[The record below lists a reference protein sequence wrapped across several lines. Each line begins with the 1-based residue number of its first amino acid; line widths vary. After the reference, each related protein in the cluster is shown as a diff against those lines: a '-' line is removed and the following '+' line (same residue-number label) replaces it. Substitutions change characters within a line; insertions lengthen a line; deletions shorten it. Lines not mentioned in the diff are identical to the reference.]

1 MEAGFLLRRLQRG
14 QNLAS
19 PHSRP
24 MPSINRQCHQI
35 QVNGENQTWGII
47 YHLAADAVIILGVF
61 SKKTSATPDEIL
73 KTCK

>member
-1 MEAGFLLRRLQRG
+1 
-14 QNLAS
+14 
-19 PHSRP
+19 